1 VETRRAPGTGRRRRR
16 PIQVVLVFCLALG
29 LGLGAAIRLTPSID
43 VAISAA
49 AAWFVFLLFL
59 VALWDWLANAT
70 GFDRYLA
77 WLPQHPLPAWFHPI
91 RSSFVMIFFFYGII
105 AGHFYWR

>member
-1 VETRRAPGTGRRRRR
+1 
-16 PIQVVLVFCLALG
+16 
-29 LGLGAAIRLTPSID
+29 
-43 VAISAA
+43 VAISGA
-49 AAWFVFLLFL
+49 AAWFLFLLFL
-59 VALWDWLANAT
+59 VALWDWLALAT
-70 GFDRYLA
+70 HFARYLA